1 MSFKTKQF
9 QDAERYKYNGAK
21 ATVKWDDIPEP
32 FKYRE
37 IVNFHSRQ
45 NQNQVGVN
53 LANIVIETDENIK
66 FVEKDK
72 IKLLTILDQFDEP
85 RILQVISVRNDV
97 SKLNS
102 WNTLNWAGRARDV
115 VRTITLQ

>member
-1 MSFKTKQF
+1 MFSSKQF
-9 QDAERYKYNGAK
+9 QDAERYKYLGAK
-21 ATVKWDDIPEP
+21 ANPMWDDIPEP
-32 FKYRE
+32 FKFKE

-45 NQNQVGVN
+45 NQNQVAVN
-53 LANIVIETDENIK
+53 LASVVIETDENIK
-66 FVEKDK
+66 FIEKDK

-85 RILQVISVRNDV
+85 RLLQVVSVRNEV

-102 WNTLNWAGRARDV
+102 WNTLNWAGRARDI